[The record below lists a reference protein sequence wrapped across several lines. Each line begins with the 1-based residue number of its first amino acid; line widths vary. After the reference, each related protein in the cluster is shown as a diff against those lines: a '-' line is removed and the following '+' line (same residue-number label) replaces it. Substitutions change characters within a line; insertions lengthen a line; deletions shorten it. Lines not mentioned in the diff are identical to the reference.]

1 MGPKSCLGVLGS
13 PGQDCVSELAPDPVS
28 LMKSLP
34 ALTGVALKEAAAL
47 SLLPDT
53 I

>member
-1 MGPKSCLGVLGS
+1 M
-13 PGQDCVSELAPDPVS
+13 SELAPDPVS